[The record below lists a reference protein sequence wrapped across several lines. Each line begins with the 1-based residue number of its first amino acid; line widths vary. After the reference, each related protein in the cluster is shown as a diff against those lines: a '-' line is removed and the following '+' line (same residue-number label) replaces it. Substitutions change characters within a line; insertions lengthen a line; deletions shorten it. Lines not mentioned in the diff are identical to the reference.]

1 MLLRQNMDYCD
12 SCWVHCCGSLD
23 DDDDD
28 EHEHDS
34 MLLQVEEDTRYDVP
48 VVDTDGCC
56 CVPDALGDVVAVV
69 LVVED
74 THNRMDGTIHIV
86 VAVVTTAEGVDN
98 DVTISVAIQP
108 RCTSCYDDAVR

>member
-1 MLLRQNMDYCD
+1 M
-12 SCWVHCCGSLD
+12 
-23 DDDDD
+23 
-28 EHEHDS
+28 
-34 MLLQVEEDTRYDVP
+34 EEDTRYDVP
-48 VVDTDGCC
+48 VVDTDGCY

-98 DVTISVAIQP
+98 DVTISAAIQP
-108 RCTSCYDDAVR
+108 QCTSCYDDAVR